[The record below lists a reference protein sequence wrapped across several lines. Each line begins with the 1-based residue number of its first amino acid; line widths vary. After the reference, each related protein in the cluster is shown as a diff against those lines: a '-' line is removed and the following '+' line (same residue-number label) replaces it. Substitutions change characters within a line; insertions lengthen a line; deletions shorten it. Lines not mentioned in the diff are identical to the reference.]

1 MFIFWVM
8 LYHNMKKIKKSNV
21 ILNNRIFE
29 YMKLIELA
37 IIIVLGSVDDKHT
50 FSTINFM
57 KSKLKNQL
65 ITNFDLVVGMYV
77 QDAFTL
83 QYFPFHVIITNWN
96 EAKSHYGLE
105 LYHFKTNL

>member
-1 MFIFWVM
+1 
-8 LYHNMKKIKKSNV
+8 MKKSRKFNV

-37 IIIVLGSVDDKHT
+37 IVVVLRNVDDKHT

-65 ITNFDLVVGMYV
+65 ATNFDLVVRMYA
-77 QDAFTL
+77 QDVFTL
-83 QYFPFHVIITNWN
+83 QYFSFHVVVTNWN

-105 LYHFKTNL
+105 LYHFKTTL